1 MEKFVNGGKI
11 ILSKLVRTRDISSV
25 QEDILVQSNIGKLE
39 RCLGLGDLVSLGVG
53 SCVATGMFVVA
64 GMVAKTVAGPGVIL
78 SFLVAAIAAI
88 FSGACYAEFGVRVPH
103 TSGSAYSYIYV
114 TMGEFLAFIIGWN
127 MVLEYLIGTAAC
139 ACAVSA
145 SLDALSEG
153 AITDSLRNVFGNWFE
168 GRPPDMLALGITMV
182 LTLIM
187 AAGAKK
193 SMAFT
198 HVLNAISLTTL
209 VFIIGAG
216 LFFIDSNNWENHGG
230 FIPNG
235 WSGVFSGAA
244 TCFYAFIGFDIIA
257 TTGEEALQPKRSI
270 PLSIIISLG
279 VILTAY
285 VSSSAI
291 ITLMVPYNELHA
303 DSALID
309 IFGQVG
315 APICKTIVATGALAG
330 LTVSLFGSMFPL
342 PRVVYAMAIDG
353 LIFRQLSRIQPLTGT
368 PVLATLLCGTL
379 AAIISLLFPL
389 DILVEMM
396 SIGTLLAYTLV
407 STCVLILR
415 YQPPSVNLV
424 DLLPA
429 GIRTPEPNAITGGKN
444 GFPGPNQSSPGES
457 HTNGTA
463 IYQANRTVTVKKIH
477 GTGSPDS
484 EDTTTADDNDDVYL
498 VSDRTQGRFYGS
510 TPVGCNTGV
519 AGGNPGRKTRLGSF
533 ISEHIAPLQYKMPFI
548 FPWIKPGPVTEDSGR
563 EVVKLVGLLYLVIFV
578 LDIFLVA
585 GNDSSF
591 VICITVILLLAFI
604 FLLLLISRR
613 PQNIKGL
620 GFVAPGLPLVPAV
633 AILVNIY
640 LIFQLPILTLVR
652 FVVWMSLGF
661 AVYFFYG
668 IKHSDLNSDHHDLED
683 MATPVKADSPVKSSL
698 NVPMRN
704 KDVDDPLEAA
714 REQWAQW

>member
-1 MEKFVNGGKI
+1 MEGDQRIFADILVKYPETERFVTNMEKFVNGGKI

-396 SIGTLLAYTLV
+396 SIG
-407 STCVLILR
+407 
-415 YQPPSVNLV
+415 
-424 DLLPA
+424 
-429 GIRTPEPNAITGGKN
+429 
-444 GFPGPNQSSPGES
+444 PNQSSPGES